1 MAIVFR
7 LNRLVC
13 EDPRTGERSP
23 MDPKGEQA
31 GSSGEQAGSSGEQ
44 AGPAGKVWDPRLCVN
59 SLSSQH
65 WTLSEDLECYERL
78 GIDRISL
85 FMPKLHQAGLDR
97 AEAEIKAG
105 GFRVDGILPGSSF
118 DLLNEASWQRTRDA
132 LVLGIE
138 MADRLGATTVQTT
151 GGTAGGWPY
160 EIAVDRFARAIAP
173 VAAIAD
179 AAGIRLALEATRPQF
194 AHIGFTHTVRDALAV
209 AADLGL
215 WVVADTAHSWWEPD
229 VADVLRQGEPRIA
242 VLQVADLAFRA
253 PVLERL
259 VPGDGSIA
267 VGRLLSALLDAAF
280 PGPFELEILG
290 GAIESEG
297 YEDAIRRSFGYLT
310 RLLAGL
316 N

>member
-1 MAIVFR
+1 MS
-7 LNRLVC
+7 
-13 EDPRTGERSP
+13 PTGEP
-23 MDPKGEQA
+23 
-31 GSSGEQAGSSGEQ
+31 
-44 AGPAGKVWDPRLCVN
+44 WDPRLCVN
-59 SLSSQH
+59 SLSSQL

-78 GIDRISL
+78 GIGRISL
-85 FMPKLHQAGLDR
+85 FMPKLRHVGLDR

-105 GFRVDGILPGSSF
+105 GFRVDGILPGGSF
-118 DLLNEASWQRTRDA
+118 DLLDERSWSRTRDA

-138 MADRLGATTVQTT
+138 MAQRLGATTVQTP

-160 EIAVDRFARAIAP
+160 EVAVERFGRAIAP
-173 VAAIAD
+173 VAAVAE

-215 WVVADTAHSWWEPD
+215 WVVPDTAHSWWEPH
-229 VADVLRQGEPRIA
+229 VADVLTQGAPRIA

-259 VPGDGSIA
+259 VPGDGSIPLA
-267 VGRLLSALLDAAF
+267 GLLGAMVEAGF

-290 GAIESEG
+290 SAIESEG
-297 YEDAIRRSFGYLT
+297 YEKAIKRSFGYLT

-316 N
+316 NGPLIR